1 MPSRHNTPCH
11 RHDNRAVANTTR
23 YPEGGT
29 SRTLTGPEGTR
40 GLTEGAGRAGGNE
53 ARRER
58 AKPKHPTHQKQR
70 RAKQPRKRQ
79 QQQPKANR
87 SPATRRRHHKGS
99 TQTKKHRTQ
108 RDNQSRPK
116 QITGRKIR
124 APAHHPE
131 KDNAQGRH
139 QGDIRPT
146 SQPQRQEAKRN
157 TTTKRSELR
166 STSAPAQS
174 ADRHAS
180 TKRIKIYLCGG
191 RTEAKVRVYLSSL
204 RACTQACTQVQKR
217 SRP

>member
-1 MPSRHNTPCH
+1 VPSRHNTPCH

-58 AKPKHPTHQKQR
+58 AKPK
-70 RAKQPRKRQ
+70 QPHT
-79 QQQPKANR
+79 PKAKT
-87 SPATRRRHHKGS
+87 SKATEEETTATTKGQQEPATPRRHHKGS

-131 KDNAQGRH
+131 KDNGQGRH

-146 SQPQRQEAKRN
+146 SQPQRQEAKIN
-157 TTTKRSELR
+157 TTTKRNELR

-174 ADRHAS
+174 ADRHTS